1 MSSRSSEMYLPH
13 CITCCSHTFSSW
25 FCVIYVDLGTF
36 LRKTWFQQRKPMA
49 PSYCC
54 RYTRRLTTSF
64 TVLYTTVLT
73 DRRMR
78 KNPGAGFAPE
88 PNAQQSMRE
97 RPRARTGSVKWVKS
111 RSEPR
116 ETQSLPGTVRCVSNP
131 SGSIVLAIQVTQ
143 VQQENKASPGT
154 RDYRLENR

>member
-25 FCVIYVDLGTF
+25 FCVISVDLGTF

-78 KNPGAGFAPE
+78 KNPGAGLLQNPTHNSQWG
-88 PNAQQSMRE
+88 NA
-97 RPRARTGSVKWVKS
+97 RALGQG
-111 RSEPR
+111 RSSE
-116 ETQSLPGTVRCVSNP
+116 SNP
-131 SGSIVLAIQVTQ
+131 DPNHGKLKACRAQSGASLTLRDRSCWPFRSLRSNKRTRIVQA
-143 VQQENKASPGT
+143 QET
-154 RDYRLENR
+154 ID